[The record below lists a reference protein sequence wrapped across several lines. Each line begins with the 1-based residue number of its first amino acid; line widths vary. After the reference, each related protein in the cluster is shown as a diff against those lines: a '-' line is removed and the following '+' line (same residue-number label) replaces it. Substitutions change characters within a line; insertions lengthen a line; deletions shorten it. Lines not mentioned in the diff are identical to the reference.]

1 VSIGPL
7 ATVLSQAFRLR
18 FSSEQFAVAHDAFA
32 LEEPEGPA
40 WRQGVVG
47 RHQKTNGDYGFAAR
61 REFVHPVQ
69 GDLATPRQHVSG
81 CGLVA
86 EVEKAPVTG
95 EERTAPSALLGSQQ
109 SKARPKLVHSL
120 TVSSNRPSASF
131 LTGSPRSRAGGAE
144 PPQQP
149 HPNRIKRAGSG
160 IGNRYS
166 GSPRLPKGA
175 GLSSDALTWSR
186 ARPTSLRLAPAD
198 LHQGEC
204 G

>member
-1 VSIGPL
+1 M
-7 ATVLSQAFRLR
+7 
-18 FSSEQFAVAHDAFA
+18 AHEAFA

-95 EERTAPSALLGSQQ
+95 EERPAPSALLGSQQ

-131 LTGSPRSRAGGAE
+131 LDGFASIPHWRGGATAAA
-144 PPQQP
+144 PPQ
-149 HPNRIKRAGSG
+149 
-160 IGNRYS
+160 
-166 GSPRLPKGA
+166 
-175 GLSSDALTWSR
+175 
-186 ARPTSLRLAPAD
+186 
-198 LHQGEC
+198 LHQEGGVSDREPLF